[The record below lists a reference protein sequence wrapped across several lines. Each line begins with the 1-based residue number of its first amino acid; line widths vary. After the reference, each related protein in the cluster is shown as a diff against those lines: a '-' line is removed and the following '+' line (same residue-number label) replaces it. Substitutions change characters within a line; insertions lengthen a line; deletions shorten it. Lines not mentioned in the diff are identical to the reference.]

1 MREIDEAKYAVDHGV
16 AERNQG
22 ENRAERQAIDELL
35 EKFGQS
41 ELRVDS

>member
-1 MREIDEAKYAVDHGV
+1 VRKIDKAENAVNHRV
-16 AERNQG
+16 AERDKGQ
-22 ENRAERQAIDELL
+22 NRAERQAIDELL